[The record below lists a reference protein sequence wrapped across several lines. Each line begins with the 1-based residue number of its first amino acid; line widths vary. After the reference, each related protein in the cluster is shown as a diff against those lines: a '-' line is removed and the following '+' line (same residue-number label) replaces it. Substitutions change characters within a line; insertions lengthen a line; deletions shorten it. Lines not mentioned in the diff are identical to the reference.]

1 MKIAITGLSGF
12 LGHYVAKKLFERDV
26 HIKSLVRR
34 SSNTSHLKDYGY
46 GEKITFV
53 QGDLADKK
61 CLREFVKGADVVI
74 HMAYERDGAGF
85 HEAANR
91 DFKRFLDVNLSGSLE
106 LLDASKQNGAKQF
119 IFTSSCA
126 VYGYIFPDIKLDEQ
140 HPLMPDSNYGAYK
153 AAVEAFCHSYNMSK
167 GIRTT
172 IFRPVG
178 IYGIDPNPVSSEWYD
193 LIKNIKD
200 GVDVEV
206 VGGGKVVHVE
216 DVAQAIDLAIDSK
229 EASGKVYNLVDCYVD
244 NMTIAKMA
252 RDICDSKSN
261 VNGVPKQPV
270 NTIDNTLSKL
280 LGVRYAGNEGLRR
293 YIQELVK
300 LI

>member
-26 HIKSLVRR
+26 HIKALVRR
-34 SSNTSHLKDYGY
+34 SSNTSHLKDYE
-46 GEKITFV
+46 EKITFV
-53 QGDLADKK
+53 QGDLANKNS
-61 CLREFVKGADVVI
+61 LRKFVQDTDIVI
-74 HMAYERDGAGF
+74 HTAYERDGAGF

-91 DFKRFLDVNLSGSLE
+91 NIKRFLDVNLSGSLE
-106 LLDASKQNGAKQF
+106 LLNASKQHGVKQF
-119 IFTSSCA
+119 IFISSCA
-126 VYGYIFPDIKLDEQ
+126 VYGYIFSNIRLDEL
-140 HPLMPDSNYGAYK
+140 HPLIPDSNYGAYK
-153 AAVEAFCHSYNMSK
+153 AAVEAFCHSYFMSK
-167 GIRTT
+167 SINTT

-178 IYGIDPNPVSSEWYD
+178 IYGVNPNLAHSGWYD

-216 DVAQAIDLAIDSK
+216 DVAQAIDLAIDNK
-229 EASGKVYNLVDCYVD
+229 EASGKVYNLVDFYVD

-252 RDICDSKSN
+252 RELSASKSN
-261 VNGVPKQPV
+261 INGTPKQPV
-270 NTIDNTLSKL
+270 NTIDNTQSKT
-280 LGVRYAGNEGLRR
+280 LGAHYVGTKGLRR